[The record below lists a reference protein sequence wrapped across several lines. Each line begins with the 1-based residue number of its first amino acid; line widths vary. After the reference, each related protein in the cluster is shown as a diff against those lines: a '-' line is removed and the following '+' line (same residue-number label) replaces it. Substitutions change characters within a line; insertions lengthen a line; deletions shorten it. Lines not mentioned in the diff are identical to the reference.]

1 MAYGIDIHFREGT
14 QHDKEI
20 LEGRRKPSLGRDIR
34 LEVEGRSIH
43 IHEMGGGK
51 PERKEWMTYFQHV
64 DVFMFVVSLI
74 SYSQASRRDPNAV
87 SIDSAC
93 SNGFERLIS
102 FPKNQMQEYLTIF
115 ESVSKS
121 SDLRTVPIILLFN
134 NYDLLRQRM
143 KDSPVVDYYPD
154 YLGSS
159 NPSIASRYFAG
170 KFADLDRAQRL
181 TIYVTN
187 KVEQTDKNLQSTV
200 DDLCPD
206 LFPRGLA
213 TVAELPE

>member
-1 MAYGIDIHFREGT
+1 
-14 QHDKEI
+14 
-20 LEGRRKPSLGRDIR
+20 
-34 LEVEGRSIH
+34 
-43 IHEMGGGK
+43 MGGGK
-51 PERKEWMTYFQHV
+51 SERREWMTYFQDV
-64 DVFMFVVSLI
+64 DAFMFVVSLI
-74 SYSQASRRDPNAV
+74 SYSQVSRRDPNAV

-93 SNGFERLIS
+93 FNDCERLIR
-102 FPKNQMQEYLTIF
+102 FPKNQMQEYLTMF

-121 SDLRTVPIILLFN
+121 SGHRTAPIVLLFN

-143 KDSPVVDYYPD
+143 KDYPVVDYYPE
-154 YLGSS
+154 YSGSS

-170 KFADLDRAQRL
+170 KFAELDRAQRL

-187 KVEQTDKNLQSTV
+187 EVEQDDEDLQSTV

-213 TVAELPE
+213 TVQELPE